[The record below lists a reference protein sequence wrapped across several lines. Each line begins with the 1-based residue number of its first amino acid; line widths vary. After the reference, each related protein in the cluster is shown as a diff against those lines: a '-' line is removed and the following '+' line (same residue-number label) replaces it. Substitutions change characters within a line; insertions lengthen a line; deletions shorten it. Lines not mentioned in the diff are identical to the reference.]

1 MLTLVMMLMVLTLA
15 GAGMMFV
22 GVRGLLAR
30 RVTIYSGKWLL
41 AMIAFCFL
49 PQFINGLKMLS
60 TAPALAIISFIMYP
74 GILLVFWFA
83 TKGFII
89 FGVSEELAKDA
100 LKSAFG
106 KMGLKHE
113 QLLGSVKLEDGGI
126 FQISIQDWVG
136 TMQLKPKNPAAKAR
150 TEELV
155 AALSEYFSASTAR
168 IRFMPYWIYTFCGGL
183 LLATLFFIAAL
194 VVNSLGHKPPPP
206 AEQLKQA
213 ATAALPLG
221 STDPDR

>member
-1 MLTLVMMLMVLTLA
+1 MLTLMILLMALALA
-15 GAGMMFV
+15 GAGMLFV

-41 AMIAFCFL
+41 ALVAVCFL
-49 PQFINGLKMLS
+49 PQFLNGLNLLGKMPS
-60 TAPALAIISFIMYP
+60 LAVINLIMYP
-74 GILLVFWFA
+74 GLVLVFWFI
-83 TKGFII
+83 TRGYIF
-89 FGVSEELAKDA
+89 FGVSEELANEA

-136 TMQLKPKNPAAKAR
+136 TMQLKPKNQEAKAR
-150 TEELV
+150 TKELV

-168 IRFMPYWIYTFCGGL
+168 IRFMPYWIYAFCGGL
-183 LLATLFFIAAL
+183 LLATLLLVAAM
-194 VVNSLGHKPPPP
+194 VANHLGRRPPLPGGQVKP
-206 AEQLKQA
+206 A
-213 ATAALPLG
+213 AAAVLP
-221 STDPDR
+221 SRA